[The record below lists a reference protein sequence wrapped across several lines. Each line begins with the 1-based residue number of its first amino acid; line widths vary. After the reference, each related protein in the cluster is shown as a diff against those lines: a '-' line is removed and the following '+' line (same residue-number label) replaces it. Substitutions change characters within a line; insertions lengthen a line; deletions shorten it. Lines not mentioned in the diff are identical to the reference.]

1 MLIREAK
8 LSDAPGIARVNVDT
22 WRSTYEGI
30 LPPHQLALV
39 TMSDRKRYAR
49 ELITAPESSIMVAE
63 TESGKIV
70 GFAALGPERVGNLPF
85 KGELYVIYVLKPF
98 QRKGIGRRLMAA
110 VRNKLV
116 QMGIHSFMVWALHDN
131 PYQRFYRTLGGT
143 IVFTRTLDIEG
154 FKTLE
159 RAYGWWDIT
168 AMSLEPDHRSQIL

>member
-30 LPPHQLALV
+30 LPPHHLALV

-49 ELITAPESSIMVAE
+49 ELINAPESSIMVAE

-98 QRKGIGRRLMAA
+98 QLKGIGRRLKAA